1 MKIKIIRTMKKQLY
15 KQVPLFLLA
24 VILLT
29 SQVNA
34 QEVSKEYHK
43 EYNTD
48 ASTTLEISNKYG
60 DVVIESWNNNQIVI
74 DVKVTVEVPGRDRAE
89 RLLGMIN
96 VEFSEG
102 QDVIEAKTVIDNSFN
117 FSGWG
122 GNKRFRIDYN
132 VKMPEN
138 TDLALS
144 NRYGNTDI
152 DNLSGLVTLDIKYG
166 DLAVE
171 RLTRGNE
178 KPLNAI
184 TLAYGKG
191 IIEEAG
197 WLEINAR
204 YSGSL
209 EIPVS
214 QALLIDSRYSKL
226 RIGETSSVV
235 SESKYDNYKIEEI
248 NNLVMVSG
256 YTTADIGTL
265 TKKLDFEGSYA
276 SFNVDNIPSGFE
288 SLDVNTKYMGVK
300 LGIAE
305 SASYELDGQAS
316 YGNIKIDKDKFKYQR
331 NIVQNNSTELSG
343 VVGSDESPTSRVK
356 IKSSYGSVTLL

>member
-1 MKIKIIRTMKKQLY
+1 MKIKKIRTMKKQFY
-15 KQVPLFLLA
+15 KQVPLFFIA
-24 VILLT
+24 AILLT
-29 SQVNA
+29 SQVHA

-48 ASTTLEISNKYG
+48 ASTTLELSNKYG
-60 DVVIESWNNNQIVI
+60 DVVIESWNNNQIII

-89 RLLGMIN
+89 RLLGMID
-96 VEFSEG
+96 VEFTEG
-102 QDVIEAKTVIDNSFN
+102 QDAVEAKTVIDNSFN

-122 GNKRFRIDYN
+122 GNKHFRIDYN
-132 VKMPEN
+132 VKMPEK
-138 TDLALS
+138 TPLTLS

-152 DNLSGLVTLDIKYG
+152 DNLSGPVTLDIKYG
-166 DLAVE
+166 DLAIE
-171 RLTRGNE
+171 KLSRGNE
-178 KPLNAI
+178 KPINSL
-184 TLAYGKG
+184 TLAYGKA

-197 WLEINAR
+197 WLEINSR

-209 EIPVS
+209 EIQRS

-226 RIGETSSVV
+226 RIGETSSIV
-235 SESKYDNYKIEEI
+235 SDSKYDNFKIEEI
-248 NNLVMVSG
+248 NNLVMISG

-276 SFNVDNIPSGFE
+276 SLNVENIPSGFE
-288 SLDVNTKYMGVK
+288 SLDVKTKYMNVK
-300 LGIAE
+300 LGIAK

-316 YGNIKIDKDKFKYQR
+316 YGNIKINRENFRYQR

-343 VVGSDESPTSRVK
+343 VVGSDESPKSRVS
-356 IKSSYGSVTLL
+356 IKSSYGTVTLF